1 MLGNPVQRYSRGAI
15 LLHWL
20 IALALAAEIA
30 IGFGMPHDASGF
42 ELFQFHK
49 SLGITIL
56 ALTVLRI
63 VWRLTHKTPPAL
75 EGGFNGLLAKAVHV
89 LLYVFMLGAP
99 LTGWAIVSTDELNV
113 PTVLYGLVPW
123 PHLPLPGSINPA
135 MKEVHELLAF
145 MGLALFVL
153 HVAGALRHHVMLR
166 DGLLARMAPRGSAGA
181 AMALLAATV
190 VLGGGV
196 FLSLPGNGD
205 HADEGEENA
214 SEIALAV
221 EDAGGEDAVEGEAA
235 AEDAGA
241 SEEDEVAEEAAAEE
255 TVAEE
260 EPADEPV
267 AAGPP
272 PSWDI
277 QPGGSLTFTV
287 DNGGSAIN
295 GSFRRWDGSITMD
308 PENPAGSNI
317 AITIELASASL
328 GDATQDQM
336 LQGAEFFSTAAFPT
350 ATYRSTS
357 VERTGANS
365 YRATGTLSL
374 KGVSRPQTIT
384 FTLSGSGARRS
395 VSGNATI
402 DRNAFSVGT
411 GESAAGLAGSVRVQF
426 AFDAT
431 R

>member
-1 MLGNPVQRYSRGAI
+1 MLGNSVQRYSRGAI

-30 IGFGMPHDASGF
+30 IGFGMPRDASGF

-56 ALTVLRI
+56 LLTLVRI
-63 VWRLTHKTPPAL
+63 GWRLTHKTPPAM
-75 EGGFNGLLAKAVHV
+75 EGGFTGFLGKAVHL

-99 LTGWAIVSTDELNV
+99 LTGWAIVSTSDLVV
-113 PTVLYGLVPW
+113 PTVLFGVLPW
-123 PHLPLPGSINPA
+123 PHLPLPGSINHT
-135 MKEVHELLAF
+135 MEEVHEVLAF
-145 MGLALFVL
+145 VGLALFVL

-166 DGLLARMAPRGSAGA
+166 NGLLARMAPGGSAGA
-181 AMALLAATV
+181 ALGLFAAVV
-190 VLGGGV
+190 VLGLGT
-196 FLSLPGNGD
+196 LMALPG
-205 HADEGEENA
+205 EGEHEHEEEENA
-214 SEIALAV
+214 AFSENVAAS
-221 EDAGGEDAVEGEAA
+221 EAA
-235 AEDAGA
+235 GNEAV
-241 SEEDEVAEEAAAEE
+241 SEEDAIEEDEAANEEEEAADEE
-255 TVAEE
+255 VVEE
-260 EPADEPV
+260 EPPEEPV

-277 QPGGSLTFTV
+277 QPGGSLTFSV
-287 DNGGSAIN
+287 DNGGTAIN

-317 AITIELASASL
+317 AITIEVGSASL

-336 LQGAEFFSTAAFPT
+336 LQGAEFFSTSAFPT
-350 ATYRSTS
+350 ATFRSTD
-357 VERTGANS
+357 VQKTGANS
-365 YRATGTLSL
+365 YRANGTLSL
-374 KGVSRPQTIT
+374 KGASRPQSIT
-384 FTLSGSGARRS
+384 FTLAGSDARRS

-402 DRNAFSVGT
+402 ERNAFSVGT
-411 GESAAGLAGSVRVQF
+411 GDSAAGLAGNVRVQF